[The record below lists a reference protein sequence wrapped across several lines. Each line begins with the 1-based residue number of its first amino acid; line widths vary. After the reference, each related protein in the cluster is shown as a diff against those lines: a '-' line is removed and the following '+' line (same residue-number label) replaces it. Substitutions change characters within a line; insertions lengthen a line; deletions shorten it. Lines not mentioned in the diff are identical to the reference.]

1 MGGDNLI
8 KVVRA
13 FPYFSGMPITISKSL
28 LLVPKIPSIAVVGLL
43 AAQFLILQSIG
54 GTEPK
59 CTLNVE
65 RPHYSTSLSENQNID
80 AIKLNITSI
89 CNVSQKYTQLS
100 ASIQKIQNNR
110 EITAYS
116 FENESRSSTSKTPNV
131 VTFKDLF
138 APCKKAISGS
148 YRGIAQ
154 GYVYLESGK
163 KVAVKGDS
171 GKFVAVGCL
180 IGAQ

>member
-1 MGGDNLI
+1 MP
-8 KVVRA
+8 KV
-13 FPYFSGMPITISKSL
+13 PSL
-28 LLVPKIPSIAVVGLL
+28 FVVGLL
-43 AAQFLILQSIG
+43 AAQFLIFQVARSP
-54 GTEPK
+54 EPN
-59 CTLNVE
+59 CTLTME
-65 RPHYSTSLSENQNID
+65 RPHYSTSLNEGQNID

-89 CNVSQKYTQLS
+89 CNVPQKYTQLS
-100 ASIQKIQNNR
+100 ADIQKIQNNR

-116 FENESRSSTSKTPNV
+116 FENKRKNSTIKTPNV

-138 APCKKAISGS
+138 APCKKGTSTS

-163 KVAVKGDS
+163 KLSIKGDS
-171 GKFVAVGCL
+171 GKFVAAGCL

>member
-1 MGGDNLI
+1 MP
-8 KVVRA
+8 KV
-13 FPYFSGMPITISKSL
+13 PSL
-28 LLVPKIPSIAVVGLL
+28 LVVGLL
-43 AAQFLILQSIG
+43 AAQFLILQVTHSP
-54 GTEPK
+54 EPN
-59 CTLNVE
+59 CALNIE
-65 RPHYSTSLSENQNID
+65 RPHYSTSLNEDQNID

-89 CNVSQKYTQLS
+89 CNVPQKYSQLS
-100 ASIQKIQNNR
+100 AAILKIQNNR

-116 FENESRSSTSKTPNV
+116 FENQRRSSTTKTPNV

-138 APCKKAISGS
+138 APCKRAISGS

-154 GYVYLESGK
+154 GYVYLENGK

-171 GKFVAVGCL
+171 GKFVAAGCL

>member
-1 MGGDNLI
+1 
-8 KVVRA
+8 
-13 FPYFSGMPITISKSL
+13 MPITIPKSVL
-28 LLVPKIPSIAVVGLL
+28 LSPKVPSLAVVGLL

-65 RPHYSTSLSENQNID
+65 RPHYSTSLTENQKID
-80 AIKLNITSI
+80 AIKLNVTST
-89 CNVSQKYTQLS
+89 CNVSQKYTRLN
-100 ASIQKIQNNR
+100 ASIQKIENDR

-116 FENESRSSTSKTPNV
+116 FENQRRNSTAKAPNV
-131 VTFKDLF
+131 ANFKELYG
-138 APCKKAISGS
+138 PCLKGVSAS

-163 KVAVKGDS
+163 RLAVKGDS
-171 GKFVAVGCL
+171 GKFVAAGCL

>member
-1 MGGDNLI
+1 MAFTIPKPNLLI
-8 KVVRA
+8 PKV
-13 FPYFSGMPITISKSL
+13 
-28 LLVPKIPSIAVVGLL
+28 PSIAVVGLL

-65 RPHYSTSLSENQNID
+65 RPHYSTSLSEDQNID
-80 AIKLNITSI
+80 AIKLNITST
-89 CNVSQKYTQLS
+89 CNVSQNYTQLS
-100 ASIQKIQNNR
+100 ASLQKIQNNR

-116 FENESRSSTSKTPNV
+116 FENERRSSTSKMPNV

-138 APCKKAISGS
+138 APCKKTISGS
-148 YRGIAQ
+148 YRGTAQ

-171 GKFVAVGCL
+171 GKFVATRCL

>member
-1 MGGDNLI
+1 M
-8 KVVRA
+8 
-13 FPYFSGMPITISKSL
+13 SITIPKPNL
-28 LLVPKIPSIAVVGLL
+28 LNFRVPGVLAVGLL

-89 CNVSQKYTQLS
+89 CNVPQKYTQLN
-100 ASIQKIQNNR
+100 ASIHKLQKNR

-116 FENESRSSTSKTPNV
+116 FVNQRRSSTTKSPNLV
-131 VTFKDLF
+131 SFKELYG
-138 APCKKAISGS
+138 PCRKGVSAA
-148 YRGIAQ
+148 YRGTAQ
-154 GYVYLESGK
+154 GYVYLENGK
-163 KVAVKGDS
+163 KLAVQGDS
-171 GKFVAVGCL
+171 GKFVAAGCL

>member
-1 MGGDNLI
+1 
-8 KVVRA
+8 
-13 FPYFSGMPITISKSL
+13 MPITIPKPILLMPKVPSL
-28 LLVPKIPSIAVVGLL
+28 LVVGLL
-43 AAQFLILQSIG
+43 AAQFLILQI
-54 GTEPK
+54 THNPEPN
-59 CTLNVE
+59 CTLNIE
-65 RPHYSTSLSENQNID
+65 RPHYSTSLSEIQNVD
-80 AIKLNITSI
+80 AIKLNITST

-100 ASIQKIQNNR
+100 ADIQKIQNNR

-116 FENESRSSTSKTPNV
+116 FENERRSSTSKTPNV

-138 APCKKAISGS
+138 APCKKTISGS

-154 GYVYLESGK
+154 GYVYFESGK

-171 GKFVAVGCL
+171 GKFVAAGCS

>member
-1 MGGDNLI
+1 
-8 KVVRA
+8 
-13 FPYFSGMPITISKSL
+13 
-28 LLVPKIPSIAVVGLL
+28 
-43 AAQFLILQSIG
+43 
-54 GTEPK
+54 
-59 CTLNVE
+59 
-65 RPHYSTSLSENQNID
+65 LSEIQNID
-80 AIKLNITSI
+80 AIKLNITSS

-100 ASIQKIQNNR
+100 ADIQKIQNNR

-116 FENESRSSTSKTPNV
+116 FENQRRSSTTKTPNV
-131 VTFKDLF
+131 ATFKDLF
-138 APCKKAISGS
+138 APCKRAISGS

-171 GKFVAVGCL
+171 GKFVAAGCL